1 MPTVVV
7 DASALAA
14 MLFGESRAEQAAAHI
29 DGMDLAAPALIRHE
43 IVSVAIKKH
52 RARPGDYPMLSE
64 GLRFYTA
71 FRIHE
76 HEIVPGAVFDL
87 ALATGLSAYDA
98 SYLWL
103 ARRLGVP
110 LITLDGELEEAARA

>member
-14 MLFGESRAEQAAAHI
+14 MLFSESRAEEVAARI

-43 IVSVAIKKH
+43 IVSVAMKKH
-52 RARPGDYPMLSE
+52 RARPEDHRMLNE
-64 GLRFYTA
+64 GLRFYTG
-71 FRIHE
+71 FRICE
-76 HEIVPGAVFDL
+76 HEIVPGLVFEL

-103 ARRLGVP
+103 APRLGVP
-110 LITLDGELEEAARA
+110 LVTLDCELEQAART